1 MAITSSM
8 AEPAKKAT
16 PVPAIDDVLHSIAP
30 GSFTK
35 VSTVGV
41 LLGKSNTPRI
51 SLKNDF
57 LPIKL
62 PMSDAPE
69 VNEKV
74 ITTTLPNGLRVV
86 SVDSTSAVAQVGVFI
101 KSGSRNEDSHNQGTT
116 HFLEKMA
123 FKSTKNRTDARFVRD
138 MSRIAA
144 NIYCTSTR
152 DSLVYGASVLRD
164 FVPEALGAI
173 ADVIQ
178 HPSFESHEMA
188 ETADFYRSEVHKQV
202 ESPEVWIVEAL
213 HKAAFKNTGLGQSLY
228 AHDLSHIS
236 REGLQK
242 YAKTHFTPDNMVV
255 SAVGVDHDVLVGL
268 TQELFNNL
276 PENHGNHKAST
287 PEYFGGDVRQLFQL
301 PSVERAVLRNGEEDP
316 KGHTHFA
323 IAFKSSSW
331 NNPDVVAESVLAT
344 LLGGG
349 GAFSAGGPGKGMY
362 SRLSV
367 KVVDRMP
374 VESITSFNFIYQDA
388 GLFGIHGTAKPE
400 NVKVLCKAIIAESK
414 ALAGSVTAAE
424 LTRAKNALKS
434 SMLMAI
440 EHRETQL
447 DDLARQLITW
457 GKVRSPQEFCE
468 LVDKVSAEDV
478 QRVGQRML
486 QSKPS
491 IAAFGEIDL
500 MPDVAEVE
508 KALKQ

>member
-1 MAITSSM
+1 MY
-8 AEPAKKAT
+8 PHK
-16 PVPAIDDVLHSIAP
+16 
-30 GSFTK
+30 
-35 VSTVGV
+35 
-41 LLGKSNTPRI
+41 
-51 SLKNDF
+51 F
-57 LPIKL
+57 LQ
-62 PMSDAPE
+62 

-268 TQELFNNL
+268 TQEVRALLRVRVLVAELCSLSLVFLSGRGRVRNRRK
-276 PENHGNHKAST
+276 EKRKEGGEREKRKGEKRGRASVHKLKNT
-287 PEYFGGDVRQLFQL
+287 RL
-301 PSVERAVLRNGEEDP
+301 PSRSCSTTCPR
-316 KGHTHFA
+316 TT
-323 IAFKSSSW
+323 
-331 NNPDVVAESVLAT
+331 AT
-344 LLGGG
+344 TRP
-349 GAFSAGGPGKGMY
+349 APPSTSAA
-362 SRLSV
+362 
-367 KVVDRMP
+367 
-374 VESITSFNFIYQDA
+374 T
-388 GLFGIHGTAKPE
+388 
-400 NVKVLCKAIIAESK
+400 
-414 ALAGSVTAAE
+414 
-424 LTRAKNALKS
+424 
-434 SMLMAI
+434 
-440 EHRETQL
+440 
-447 DDLARQLITW
+447 
-457 GKVRSPQEFCE
+457 
-468 LVDKVSAEDV
+468 
-478 QRVGQRML
+478 
-486 QSKPS
+486 
-491 IAAFGEIDL
+491 
-500 MPDVAEVE
+500 
-508 KALKQ
+508 